1 MPCLFIIARSFQ
13 FHFYWFDCNPVSHL
27 VSASLCSKIETVK
40 VNCSLLFLNSI
51 TLFGTNR
58 GGYVALNED
67 KKLLMRCDSGREIEE
82 GTNSRIVTCV
92 IPTFIAWNWATYH
105 AACIHPILPD
115 VTQWL
120 WDVENVILYKM
131 LW

>member
-1 MPCLFIIARSFQ
+1 M
-13 FHFYWFDCNPVSHL
+13 
-27 VSASLCSKIETVK
+27 
-40 VNCSLLFLNSI
+40 LFLNSI

-115 VTQWL
+115 VTQ
-120 WDVENVILYKM
+120 
-131 LW
+131 